1 MLHFLVGIAIAL
13 FVVGPAWSKC
23 DVNQIRYERST
34 TFGLSWGPKAQSTAG
49 TEVTINI
56 PLVIDGKPAC
66 YHQEN
71 GILISTERVKE
82 NEFVEYEIT
91 PLAAEFENVPSP
103 MTYQYLHVEHDAENK
118 SSKVSMMSFLCSG
131 ETPIGG
137 DAFSDS
143 LQNLAENVKSPEVST
158 EIFIATGQAAENIS
172 VSQAKKAKAKVFD
185 RFLEIYEERGEE
197 NESIDA
203 DQTNIYIPN
212 VLTGLSINSVSTI
225 ERKLYS
231 AFFSRTSS
239 SINGCSKKFL
249 NKMQDL
255 LIENVA
261 KSQPFKGIEL
271 KKKRFSSKYK
281 MKWVISSF

>member
-23 DVNQIRYERST
+23 DTENVRYERST
-34 TFGLSWGPKAQSTAG
+34 TFGLSWGANSSSAFG
-49 TEVTINI
+49 TNVTVNI

-82 NEFVEYEIT
+82 NEFVEYEIN
-91 PLAAEFENVPSP
+91 PLSAEFENVPSP
-103 MTYQYLHVEHDAENK
+103 MIYQYMHVELDPDNK
-118 SSKVSMMSFLCSG
+118 SSKVHMMSFLCSG

-143 LQNLAENVKSPEVST
+143 LQNLAENTTPEVST
-158 EIFIATGQAAENIS
+158 EVFISTGQAAENIS

-185 RFLEIYEERGEE
+185 RFLELYEDRGEE

-212 VLTGLSINSVSTI
+212 VLTGLSINSVTSV

-249 NKMQDL
+249 SKMQDL

-261 KSQPFKGIEL
+261 KTQPFKGIEL
-271 KKKRFSSKYK
+271 KRKRFSSKYK
-281 MKWVISSF
+281 MKWIL